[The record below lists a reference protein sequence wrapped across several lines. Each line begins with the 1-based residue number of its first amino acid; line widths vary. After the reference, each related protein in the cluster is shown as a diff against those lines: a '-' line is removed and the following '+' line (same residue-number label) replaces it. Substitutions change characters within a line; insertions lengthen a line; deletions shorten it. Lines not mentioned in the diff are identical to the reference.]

1 MYSLLIEQFL
11 IDSSIVVQHAG
22 SVSQRNIYPAA
33 YVAVVCKFE
42 YIPAVFR
49 IEVISASNTDCLYY
63 AKSIFIFSFGAID
76 IAVVHSAHFC
86 VLAGSINTYSCRYSV
101 FGILNFDNR
110 IFSRCISI
118 N

>member
-1 MYSLLIEQFL
+1 MYFLLIEQFL

-22 SVSQRNIYPAA
+22 SVSQINIYPAA

-49 IEVISASNTDCLYY
+49 IEVISASNTDCLFYVN
-63 AKSIFIFSFGAID
+63 SIFIFSFGAID

-86 VLAGSINTYSCRYSV
+86 ALAGGIDAYSSRYSV
-101 FGILNFDNR
+101 FGIFNFDDR
-110 IFSRCISI
+110 IFSRCISL